1 LLGNFLCLFLVSL
14 LKTLIL
20 TDNKLF
26 LLDAMALIYRAYYA
40 FKNNP
45 RVNSKGVNTSAA
57 FGFANTL
64 FDILRK
70 EQPTHIGVAFDTIA
84 PTVRHEGYEFYKAH
98 RQETPE
104 DIISSIPLI
113 HELLHAFNIPVLFV
127 DGFEADDVIGTLSK
141 QAEAAGWTTYMMTSD
156 KDFGQL
162 VSATTLIYKPG
173 KFGGDVEI
181 LGVKEVCEKFGISNP
196 LQVIDMLG
204 LWGDAADNIPGI
216 PGVGEVTARKL
227 LAEFGSVENLV
238 EHPEKVANEK
248 LRQKVIEFKDQALMS
263 KSLATIIL
271 DVPIAFDPSK
281 LVVDQPDQE
290 RLKRLFDELEFRAL
304 GERVFKWAASLNSEK
319 RKAKSE
325 TEENSEKRVAFAGG
339 EMSTQKKLKIG
350 ANKSE
355 IKENDLFSD
364 LESPVTSIETTPDE
378 ISPFRHFAISP
389 SDTSPSDNSLSTI
402 SDTPH
407 TYFLVNTPEARRSL
421 IRSLKESKTFCFDTE
436 TTGIDPN
443 NCELVGMSFSVKP
456 HEAWYVPLPENYHEA
471 ELIVHEFRDV
481 LEDTAIEK
489 VGQNMKFDIAILKWY
504 DVNVNTPM
512 FDTML
517 AHYLIQPDMR
527 HNMDLLSEIYLK
539 YKPVSIETLI
549 GKKGS
554 GQLSMRTVDTET
566 VKEYA
571 AEDADVTLQ
580 LKHVFE
586 PMLAESDTRKL
597 FDEIE
602 IPLIPVL
609 ASMEKEGVRIDS
621 SVLNEYSGELEK
633 EVSKIQEEIFQQAG
647 TTFNISSPK
656 QLGDILYEKLKIV
669 EKPKQTKTKQNSTS
683 EDVLAKLEAKHPI
696 ISKIL
701 EFRSLTKLKSTYV
714 DVLPGLVSP
723 RDNRIHTS
731 YNQAVAATGRL
742 SSNNPNLQNI
752 PIRTEKGREIR
763 KAFVPRNE
771 NYTLLSADYSQIE
784 LRIIASMSGD
794 KNMIAAFKN
803 GEDIHQATAA
813 KIYGAEPSEV
823 TKDMRR
829 NAKMVN
835 FGIIYGISSFG
846 LSERSGMSRKEAS
859 DVIKQYFE
867 QYPGI
872 REYMDNTIAF
882 ARANGFAETLMKR
895 RRYLRDINSG
905 NANVRGFAERNA
917 INAPVQGTAAD
928 MIKIAMIRIFD
939 EFEKRKLRSRMIL
952 QVHDELVFDVHLP
965 EIDDVKMIVADGM
978 KNAMPL
984 DVPVEIDMNT
994 GANWLLAH

>member
-1 LLGNFLCLFLVSL
+1 LGNFFSLILVSL
-14 LKTLIL
+14 CKTLIL

-45 RVNSKGVNTSAA
+45 RVNSKGVNTSAV

-64 FDILRK
+64 FDVLRK

-84 PTVRHEGYEFYKAH
+84 PTVRHEGYELYKAH

-104 DIISSIPLI
+104 DIISSLPLI

-127 DGFEADDVIGTLSK
+127 DGFEADDVIGTLAK
-141 QAEAAGWTTYMMTSD
+141 QAEAAGWITYMMTSD

-181 LGVKEVCEKFGISNP
+181 MGVKEVCEKFGISNP

-204 LWGDAADNIPGI
+204 LWGDASDNIPGI

-238 EHPEKVANEK
+238 EHPEKVTNEK

-281 LVVDQPDQE
+281 LIVDQPDQE

-304 GERVFKWAASLNSEK
+304 GERVFKWAASLNSEV
-319 RKAKSE
+319 AKWRS
-325 TEENSEKRVAFAGG
+325 
-339 EMSTQKKLKIG
+339 
-350 ANKSE
+350 SE
-355 IKENDLFSD
+355 IKESSEVAKKRNSENNGPDLFSNM
-364 LESPVTSIETTPDE
+364 EMPVTKNETTPD
-378 ISPFRHFAISP
+378 AISLPRYFATSLLEP
-389 SDTSPSDNSLSTI
+389 SVTEGSVATI
-402 SDTPH
+402 SNTPH
-407 TYFLVNTPEARRSL
+407 TYFLVTTPETRRDL
-421 IRSLKESKTFCFDTE
+421 IRSLKQQKTFCFDTE
-436 TTGIDPN
+436 TTGVDPN

-656 QLGDILYEKLKIV
+656 QLGDILYERLKIV
-669 EKPKQTKTKQNSTS
+669 EKPKQTKTRQNSTS

-813 KIYGAEPSEV
+813 KIYGAEPSAV

-882 ARANGFAETLMKR
+882 ARANGFVETLMKR

-952 QVHDELVFDVHLP
+952 QVHDELVFDVYLP
-965 EIDDVKMIVADGM
+965 EVDEVKRIVAEGM
-978 KNAMPL
+978 KNAMQL
-984 DVPVEIDMNT
+984 DVPVEIDMNA
-994 GANWLLAH
+994 GENWLLAH